1 VKGESAVEA
10 KREPGKI
17 RTFFRKKIADNIIY
31 LYFITFLLLL
41 FGQILG
47 VPAMF
52 MARWQPKDV
61 METAALYFTNIGMWA
76 ALLLHFGLFRRNR
89 PLFHTLGKK
98 SQGNRAKLFL
108 AGIGMGLGLNLICI
122 LPALLRGDI
131 HISFSRFEPVY
142 LLFIFAAVFI
152 QSSAEELLCR
162 GFLYQRL
169 RRGYKNPWVAVIG
182 NAAFFG
188 VLHLGNNGIDML
200 SLSNI
205 VIVGIL
211 FTLMITGFDSM
222 WCAMAAHAAWN
233 FNQNIIFGLPNSGI
247 MVPYS
252 VFTLDAGSAVNS
264 AVYDVAFGVE
274 GTILTTIVLIAA
286 CVLLYLWSKKHPIT
300 PVMIWEDDTHC
311 QQAEV
316 EE

>member
-1 VKGESAVEA
+1 MAA

-41 FGQILG
+41 IGQILG
-47 VPAMF
+47 LPAML
-52 MARWQPKDV
+52 MASLNPKDV
-61 METAALYFTNIGMWA
+61 METAALYFSTIGTWIV
-76 ALLLHFGLFRRNR
+76 LLLHFGLFKRNR
-89 PLFHTLGKK
+89 PLFQILGKK
-98 SQGNRAKLFL
+98 AQGNHAKQFL
-108 AGIGMGLGLNLICI
+108 AGLGIGLGLNLICI
-122 LPALLRGDI
+122 LPALLCGDI

-142 LLFIFAAVFI
+142 LLFIFAAVLI
-152 QSSAEELLCR
+152 QSSSEELMCR

-169 RRGYKNPWVAVIG
+169 RRGYKNPWVAMIG

-188 VLHLGNNGIDML
+188 VLHLGNDGIDVL
-200 SLSNI
+200 SLANI
-205 VIVGIL
+205 VIVGML
-211 FTLMITGFDSM
+211 FTLMISCFDSM

-252 VFTLDAGSAVNS
+252 VFTLDSGSAVNS

-286 CVLLYLWSKKHPIT
+286 CTLLYLWSKKHPIK
-300 PVMIWEDDTHC
+300 PIMIWADDEAC
-311 QQAEV
+311 RQAEV
-316 EE
+316 